1 MPGMIREYD
10 VPVPMRDGVNLTVDI
25 YRPDAPGKYPV
36 LYACAMHNKDLQ
48 RVEVAENLKV
58 GQPAWSTQWYGI
70 IEAGDSKRLVAN
82 GYVHVIGLRASGT
95 PWAIERWTS
104 QELIDLSG
112 RRPGALVALGSTAIR
127 RAGRLGRSTQGV
139 RVP

>member
-1 MPGMIREYD
+1 MPGMIKEYD
-10 VPVPMRDGVNLTVDI
+10 LAVPMRDGVNLMVDV

-48 RVEVAENLKV
+48 RVEIAENLKV

-82 GYVHVIGLRASGT
+82 GYVHVIGQVRGGHKSEGEAWSETSGT
-95 PWAIERWTS
+95 NTTPS
-104 QELIDLSG
+104 SG
-112 RRPGALVALGSTAIR
+112 SRPSPGATATS
-127 RAGRLGRSTQGV
+127 A
-139 RVP
+139 